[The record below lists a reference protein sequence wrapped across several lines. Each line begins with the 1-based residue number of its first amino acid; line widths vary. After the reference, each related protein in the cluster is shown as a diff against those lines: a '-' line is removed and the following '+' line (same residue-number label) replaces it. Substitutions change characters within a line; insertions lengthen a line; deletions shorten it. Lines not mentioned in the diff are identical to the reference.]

1 MSRRSSV
8 GAGEAVTP
16 MSPTIRRLGPGDASV
31 LDEVAPDV
39 FDNAIDPRGTA
50 EFLADP
56 RHHLAVA
63 ESEPSDGG
71 SPGSSP

>member
-1 MSRRSSV
+1 M
-8 GAGEAVTP
+8 P

-56 RHHLAVA
+56 RHHLGVA
-63 ESEPSDGG
+63 ENEPSDGG
-71 SPGSSP
+71 SLGSSP